1 MIESEIDNDTDAEP
15 EADLVGAQLQWEVSE
30 LIELLSDVLPWPD
43 VDAASELVV
52 DGEYRMAVEL
62 LGLQVQE
69 RAIRPVARVVELFR
83 LLSRKMQLDEPVWP
97 AAR

>member
-1 MIESEIDNDTDAEP
+1 MIENEIDSDTDAEP
-15 EADLVGAQLQWEVSE
+15 EVDLVNAQLQWEVGV
-30 LIELLSDVLPWPD
+30 LIELLSDLLPWPD

-52 DGEYRMAVEL
+52 DGEYRLAVEL

-69 RAIRPVARVVELFR
+69 RAIRPIARVTELFR
-83 LLSRKMQLDEPVWP
+83 VLCKKMQLDEPVWR

>member
-1 MIESEIDNDTDAEP
+1 MIESEIDSDADAEP
-15 EADLVGAQLQWEVSE
+15 EVDLASAQLQWEVSE

-62 LGLQVQE
+62 LGMQVQD

-83 LLSRKMQLDEPVWP
+83 VLGRKMQLDEPVWR